1 MCVSARTLS
10 LVFFIHYG
18 EDSTGNGLCGVCQE
32 LGAAMLGVGW
42 GIMSGAA
49 NGGAGSVVVCG
60 KQMMTQS
67 VVCALEHVA
76 LDLAC

>member
-10 LVFFIHYG
+10 LVFFIMRRSRL
-18 EDSTGNGLCGVCQE
+18 EIGLCGVCQE

-60 KQMMTQS
+60 EQMMTQS

-76 LDLAC
+76 LDFAC